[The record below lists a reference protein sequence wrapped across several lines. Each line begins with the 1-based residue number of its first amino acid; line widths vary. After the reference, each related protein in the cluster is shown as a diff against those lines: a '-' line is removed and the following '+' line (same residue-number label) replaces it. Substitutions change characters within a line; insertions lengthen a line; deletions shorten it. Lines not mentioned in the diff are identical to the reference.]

1 MIKDQMPQPSTEYH
15 RQPVSYFE
23 QTAWLFMRLSGLLL
37 LFLAVGHL
45 IYMTFIIPGGVGAIT
60 YQVILDRWTDPV
72 WGFSARLFDLLLLLL
87 GLAHG
92 GNGLR
97 KILADTVHGPKLRRL
112 LNIVLG
118 ACLLALAATGAQ
130 IIFWLPT

>member
-1 MIKDQMPQPSTEYH
+1 MIKDQTTHPSAENH
-15 RQPVSYFE
+15 RLPVSPLE

-37 LFLAVGHL
+37 LVMAVGHL
-45 IYMTFIIPGGVGAIT
+45 MYMTFIIPGGVGAIT

-72 WGFSARLFDLLLLLL
+72 WGFAARLFDLLLLLL

-97 KILADTVHGPKLRRL
+97 KILADTVHGQTLRRL
-112 LNIVLG
+112 LVILLG
-118 ACLLALAATGAQ
+118 GCLLALAATGAR

>member
-1 MIKDQMPQPSTEYH
+1 MLKNQTPQPSAENH
-15 RQPVSYFE
+15 RPPVCSFE
-23 QTAWLFMRLSGLLL
+23 QTAWLLMRLSGLLL

-45 IYMTFIIPGGVGAIT
+45 MYMTFIIPGGVSAIT

-72 WGFSARLFDLLLLLL
+72 WGFAARLVDLLLLLL

-97 KILADTVHGPKLRRL
+97 RILADIVHGPTLRRM

-118 ACLLALAATGAQ
+118 VCLLALAATGAQ